1 MTPRDLWHPR
11 MRHRALAAEAWYWLH
26 GDMSE
31 YQHVERYLRAR
42 MRELDR
48 PTAAPQL
55 PEHAFV
61 TISRQAGAGGH
72 SVARRL
78 VELFDEQ
85 DDELFA
91 GWQVYDQRLCEIVAE
106 DPKMKTELDSLL
118 SEEYRSAA
126 SDFFRQVVAPTVD
139 QDVLMA
145 RVFEVMRAVA
155 ATGKGVIV
163 GRAGSRVTRDLPFGV
178 HLRLV
183 APEETRLSRLMELND
198 IDHRTARQ
206 QARRID
212 QHRARLLQARFG
224 TDIDDPT
231 NYDTVW
237 NTGSASIDEIAVSV
251 MTMVTLRVRAPRPE

>member
-1 MTPRDLWHPR
+1 M
-11 MRHRALAAEAWYWLH
+11 
-26 GDMSE
+26 GE
-31 YQHVERYLRAR
+31 YEHVERYLRAR

-48 PTAAPQL
+48 PARDAGHH
-55 PEHAFV
+55 EHAFV

-72 SVARRL
+72 SLAHRL

-85 DDELFA
+85 NDELFA

-106 DPKMKTELDSLL
+106 DPKMEKELDTLL

-139 QDVLMA
+139 QDVLVA
-145 RVFEVMRAVA
+145 RVFEVIRAVA

-163 GRAGSRVTRDLPFGV
+163 GRAGSQVTRDLPYGV

-183 APEETRLSRLMELND
+183 APEEMRLARLMELHD
-198 IDHRTARQ
+198 IDQRTARQ
-206 QARRID
+206 QAKRID

-224 TDIDDPT
+224 ADIDDPT
-231 NYDTVW
+231 GYDAVW
-237 NTGSASIDEIAVSV
+237 NTGSATIDEIATSV
-251 MTMVTLRVRAPRPE
+251 LTLLTTRVRAPRTV